1 MPAEPCEGNGA
12 QINKLATTDTGEA
25 YTYAELGGPFRRG
38 RIHKSDSERSA
49 QMPQTVL
56 ISEKAH

>member
-12 QINKLATTDTGEA
+12 QINKLAITETGEA

-38 RIHKSDSERSA
+38 RIRKSDSERSA
-49 QMPQTVL
+49 PDAPTVL